1 MTNKKESNNP
11 KSSHRGFG
19 GPGPR
24 GAGEKAKDFKSATKR
39 LFKELKNFKVVIL
52 FALIL
57 AMMGAILTISAPDK
71 LSELTDEISEG
82 LVINKANMEELISE
96 MKESLGTKELEID
109 GQKISIEDQ
118 QECISKLGNIT
129 DKNDMNQIYKS
140 IDEMPDSI
148 KNVLKPAMN
157 MDKIKKITLILVVMY
172 ILSFIFSYIQSVKMA
187 EVSNSFAKGLRARIL
202 SLIHI

>member
-82 LVINKANMEELISE
+82 LVINKANMEE
-96 MKESLGTKELEID
+96 
-109 GQKISIEDQ
+109 
-118 QECISKLGNIT
+118 
-129 DKNDMNQIYKS
+129 
-140 IDEMPDSI
+140 
-148 KNVLKPAMN
+148 
-157 MDKIKKITLILVVMY
+157 
-172 ILSFIFSYIQSVKMA
+172 
-187 EVSNSFAKGLRARIL
+187 
-202 SLIHI
+202 